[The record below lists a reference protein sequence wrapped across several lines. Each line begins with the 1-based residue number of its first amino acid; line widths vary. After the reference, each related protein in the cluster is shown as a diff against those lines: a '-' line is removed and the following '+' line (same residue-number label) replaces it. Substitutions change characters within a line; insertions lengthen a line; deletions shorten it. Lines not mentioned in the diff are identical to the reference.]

1 MNKIIE
7 IIDPEYEE
15 IFTVV
20 EGFEILDVATDE
32 EVWAEI
38 EKYIH
43 GNMIATDEEVW
54 EEIEQYIHNDTIAT
68 DEEVRELI
76 ERSFK

>member
-1 MNKIIE
+1 MNNKIIE
-7 IIDPEYEE
+7 IIDTGEEEE
-15 IFTVV
+15 IFTIV
-20 EGFEILDVATDE
+20 ESFEILDVATDE

-43 GNMIATDEEVW
+43 NDIIATDEEV
-54 EEIEQYIHNDTIAT
+54 ED
-68 DEEVRELI
+68 LI